1 MMSFFETVTQA
12 LESLPRSVDPQKLA
26 GMNTTTYFQLS
37 GADVRDWTV
46 RVDDGNLS
54 VVQGAP
60 QSADLT
66 FKVAA
71 EDLLAMFNGA
81 LNPVAAFMQ
90 GRIKVEGD
98 LMQAMR
104 LQALFS

>member
-1 MMSFFETVTQA
+1 MSIFEDVSQA
-12 LESLPRSVDPQKLA
+12 IESLPQSIDSQKLA
-26 GMNTTTYFQLS
+26 GLSTVAHFQIS
-37 GADVRDWTV
+37 GTEYADWTV
-46 RVDDGNLS
+46 SVDDGDLS
-54 VVQGAP
+54 VSSGAP
-60 QSADLT
+60 PNADLT
-66 FKVAA
+66 FMVAS
-71 EDLLAMFNGA
+71 EDLLSMFNGA

>member
-1 MMSFFETVTQA
+1 MSIFENVGQA
-12 LESLPRSVDPQKLA
+12 LESLPQSIGSQKLA
-26 GMNTTTYFQLS
+26 GMSAIVHFQVS
-37 GADVRDWTV
+37 GTEESDWTV
-46 RVDDGNLS
+46 SVDDGDVS
-54 VVQGAP
+54 VTPGAP
-60 QSADLT
+60 PSADLT
-66 FKVAA
+66 FIVVS
-71 EDLLAMFNGA
+71 EDLLAIFNGE

>member
-1 MMSFFETVTQA
+1 MSIFESVGQA
-12 LESLPRSVDPQKLA
+12 LESLPRTVDSQKLA
-26 GMNTTTYFQLS
+26 GMSTIAHFQVSGIENT
-37 GADVRDWTV
+37 DWTV
-46 RVDDGNLS
+46 SVDDGD
-54 VVQGAP
+54 VDVTQGAP
-60 QSADLT
+60 LSADLT
-66 FKVAA
+66 VMVAS

-98 LMQAMR
+98 IMQAMR